1 MTENYPSNINKI
13 YYKNPNG
20 QIKRNFVLSTNF
32 TLGEFYD
39 AMFIRPNERASS
51 SFIPMHKN
59 MVEALQLLRTTLGTS
74 IKISSQFRSQEH
86 EAFKNRD
93 GTSQHTK
100 GLAVDVVGLGLPD
113 LIELSIDSKNGLY
126 DSLRLLG
133 VNAFGIYD
141 DFVHLDFRPNKPN
154 GDIYFW
160 NNKKKSGD
168 LEVAADDVGSTKTN
182 YLKFIW
188 IPILIIL
195 VFPILKKVLFF
206 KKRYKEFKTKF

>member
-74 IKISSQFRSQEH
+74 IKISR
-86 EAFKNRD
+86 K
-93 GTSQHTK
+93 
-100 GLAVDVVGLGLPD
+100 
-113 LIELSIDSKNGLY
+113 
-126 DSLRLLG
+126 
-133 VNAFGIYD
+133 
-141 DFVHLDFRPNKPN
+141 
-154 GDIYFW
+154 
-160 NNKKKSGD
+160 
-168 LEVAADDVGSTKTN
+168 
-182 YLKFIW
+182 YLKIHEHKW
-188 IPILIIL
+188 KIHENASNI
-195 VFPILKKVLFF
+195 
-206 KKRYKEFKTKF
+206 